1 MNKNAEKEKI
11 NLLYCHEEI
20 ENGNFGDEIS
30 VFITKKLINQ
40 NKYELVINQ
49 PNIPKNIICL
59 GSYLHAAQNN
69 YYIYGTGIRT
79 KPPVEGTLG
88 FTSLHVCALRGPIT
102 YNFLTNQRNI
112 KCPVIYGDP
121 ALLLKYFY
129 KPNKQHHL
137 TNKIAFIPHK
147 SSYKHYLNNENS
159 YDKDKFFLINP
170 RERWDIVV
178 DYIYSCKA
186 ILSSSLHGLI
196 VSDAYNKP
204 NLMLYEFE
212 LSEGDIKFKDYFISQ
227 KRKYIYIKKIEN
239 YNENKLYNEGN
250 KINLE
255 KLKNA
260 FPFI

>member
-79 KPPVEGTLG
+79 KPPVEGELG
-88 FTSLHVCALRGPIT
+88 FTNLHVCALRGPIT

-112 KCPVIYGDP
+112 QCPVIYGDP

-147 SSYKHYLNNENS
+147 SSYKYYLNDENS
-159 YDKDKFFLINP
+159 YDKDK
-170 RERWDIVV
+170 
-178 DYIYSCKA
+178 
-186 ILSSSLHGLI
+186 
-196 VSDAYNKP
+196 
-204 NLMLYEFE
+204 
-212 LSEGDIKFKDYFISQ
+212 GDIKFKDYFISQ
-227 KRKYIYIKKIEN
+227 KRKYIYIKKIE
-239 YNENKLYNEGN
+239 YYDENKLYIEGN

-260 FPFI
+260 FPFQ